1 MKRMITLLLSLS
13 LSLMLLTGCGEKSG
27 VKKLLAAYEDS
38 CRALSVEDMAN
49 CFNPDLVRPV
59 TSLLGIFGVELSDL
73 DSLLSGLVSF
83 ANEYSGSELEEL
95 YQTIKITPR
104 DYTFNDAKDECDV
117 TAEVSY
123 TVDGEQRSDLCTFHC
138 EVVDDNWYI
147 FSME

>member
-1 MKRMITLLLSLS
+1 
-13 LSLMLLTGCGEKSG
+13 
-27 VKKLLAAYEDS
+27 
-38 CRALSVEDMAN
+38 MAN
-49 CFNPDLVRPV
+49 CFNPDLVHPV
-59 TSLLGIFGVELSDL
+59 TCLLGLFGVELSDL

-147 FSME
+147 FGME